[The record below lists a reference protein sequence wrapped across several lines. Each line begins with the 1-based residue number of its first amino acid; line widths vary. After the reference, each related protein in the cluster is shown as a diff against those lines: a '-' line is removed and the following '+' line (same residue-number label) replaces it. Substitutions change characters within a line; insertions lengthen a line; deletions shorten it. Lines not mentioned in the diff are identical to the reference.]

1 MNFSMLLTN
10 FQEKGHFFVFSSG
23 WQIPHWLSSLCSLKC
38 FWQAH
43 ENWAIF
49 RKLEGILKLEIFL
62 SHHVQRIFT
71 SLFSNFISQSSAFFA
86 RCVKSINSQCSLFA
100 DVNKSSNRECD
111 NESCKSTSKQ
121 CIDTSWWEFISL
133 LDLMNFIFDEWILK
147 ERIFLRSRVWKYL
160 DFYVKMVKIW
170 RKFHQ
175 KLDKN
180 QHFVKKILKLAEI

>member
-1 MNFSMLLTN
+1 MLLTN

-86 RCVKSINSQCSLFA
+86 RCVKSINSQCSLLQTSINLQIENVITKA
-100 DVNKSSNRECD
+100 VNPPRNNALTPHDGSS
-111 NESCKSTSKQ
+111 
-121 CIDTSWWEFISL
+121 
-133 LDLMNFIFDEWILK
+133 
-147 ERIFLRSRVWKYL
+147 
-160 DFYVKMVKIW
+160 
-170 RKFHQ
+170 FHS
-175 KLDKN
+175 
-180 QHFVKKILKLAEI
+180 